1 MLIDIFFQLKH
12 KFFIKN
18 LGNIYTKDYL
28 KDSKL
33 GVHFLNLK
41 NKTQALMKKNKS
53 LIKEKTEILINKEIM
68 IDLNELISLIM
79 EWYIIAKVYKDINE
93 KQTNFIIHAGLAHT
107 SNVISVLKE
116 IYGFQLLETVGSTD
130 YDKDKNNFTDGCLKL
145 PNKINDLFGGAKHY

>member
-12 KFFIKN
+12 KFFITN

-41 NKTQALMKKNKS
+41 NRTQALMKKNKS
-53 LIKEKTEILINKEIM
+53 IIKEKTENLINKDIM

-79 EWYIIAKVYKDINE
+79 EWYIIAKVYKGVE
-93 KQTNFIIHAGLAHT
+93 ERQTSFIIHAGLAHT
-107 SNVISVLKE
+107 SNIISVLKE
-116 IYGFQLLETVGSTD
+116 IYGFQVLETVGSTD
-130 YDKDKNNFTDGCLKL
+130 YDKDKDNVTDGCLKL
-145 PNKINDLFGGAKHY
+145 PNKINDLFGGGKY

>member
-1 MLIDIFFQLKH
+1 
-12 KFFIKN
+12 

-53 LIKEKTEILINKEIM
+53 LIKDKTENLIDKEIM
-68 IDLNELISLIM
+68 IDINELISLIM
-79 EWYIIAKVYKDINE
+79 EWYIIAKVYKGVNE
-93 KQTNFIIHAGLAHT
+93 MQTNFIMHAGLAHT

-116 IYGFQLLETVGSTD
+116 LYGFQVLETVGSTD
-130 YDKDKNNFTDGCLKL
+130 YDKDKNNVTDGCLKL
-145 PNKINDLFGGAKHY
+145 PNKINDLFGGAKYY